1 MITIRRGVIK
11 QRYFAGGV
19 MHWSE
24 GLIVITSLVTIVFI
38 IRTMKSP
45 LKRLGRWRYREEWI
59 IVGLLF
65 FIVMVTLTIA
75 SIRS

>member
-1 MITIRRGVIK
+1 
-11 QRYFAGGV
+11 

-24 GLIVITSLVTIVFI
+24 WLIVISSLSTIVFI

-59 IVGLLF
+59 VVGVLF
-65 FIVMVTLTIA
+65 VIVMVTLTIA
-75 SIRS
+75 TIRS